1 MGIDYDDGEKKDL
14 EKTCIVQGLK
24 LYEQQ
29 KRNDTNAANTNANTD
44 AATKY
49 ATSSC
54 VKMKA
59 ATTTAVPNN
68 NNNNA
73 SCTKLPVKAA
83 KKRMATASKS
93 TTTTTSGKRGP
104 RFPVRLYDMLE
115 NAERDGYGKQKH
127 TSALL
132 PPSNIVFGL
141 VIIFDHPRHE

>member
-29 KRNDTNAANTNANTD
+29 KMNDTNAANANAN
-44 AATKY
+44 AAAKY

-59 ATTTAVPNN
+59 ATTTAVAN

>member
-14 EKTCIVQGLK
+14 GKTCIFQGLK

-29 KRNDTNAANTNANTD
+29 KRNDTNAANANANAN
-44 AATKY
+44 AAAKY

-59 ATTTAVPNN
+59 ATTAAVAS

-83 KKRMATASKS
+83 KNRMATASKS
-93 TTTTTSGKRGP
+93 TTTTTTTGKRP